1 MLMSKYRKTYVAPR
15 LTTATIKAER
25 GYAVSM
31 LEGPGPFD
39 EMLLWQES
47 NDSRQM
53 ETYDASVYWDNT
65 GNHFW
70 E

>member
-1 MLMSKYRKTYVAPR
+1 MDRNRKTYVAPM
-15 LTTATIKAER
+15 LTVVSIRVER

-31 LEGPGPFD
+31 QDASGPFD
-39 EMLLWQES
+39 AMLLWEES